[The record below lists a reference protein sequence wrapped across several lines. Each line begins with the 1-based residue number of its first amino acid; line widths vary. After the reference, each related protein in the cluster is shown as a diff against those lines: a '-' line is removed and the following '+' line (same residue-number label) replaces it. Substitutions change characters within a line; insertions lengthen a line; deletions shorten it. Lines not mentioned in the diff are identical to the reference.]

1 MISAKRMN
9 WQTLQMR
16 PFWMPVNKSSTSPD
30 ERELRSLSGEMV
42 RSKNCITIAKA
53 TKSPGIGMS
62 IKKASQ
68 ETEILLAEAD
78 NGVTNSQEVVN
89 ASRVV

>member
-1 MISAKRMN
+1 
-9 WQTLQMR
+9 
-16 PFWMPVNKSSTSPD
+16 
-30 ERELRSLSGEMV
+30 
-42 RSKNCITIAKA
+42 
-53 TKSPGIGMS
+53 MS